1 MAATLLVYHNYS
13 QAISVLEAGG
23 GHSIFEPTSAAGSFI
38 SIPAKGL
45 TPAGAWFDE
54 FLGTAILVGYIFA
67 FTDKNLN
74 PATNLPFALFLL
86 VGGIAAAFGAQ
97 TGFAI
102 NPGER
107 SSTQ

>member
-1 MAATLLVYHNYS
+1 MVAALVVHQNYS
-13 QAISVLEAGG
+13 QAISNLGASTG
-23 GHSIFEPTSAAGSFI
+23 GHTILDPQSAAGNFI

-54 FLGTAILVGYIFA
+54 FLGTAILIGYIFA

-74 PATNLPFALFLL
+74 PSSNLPFALFLL
-86 VGGIAAAFGAQ
+86 IGGIAAAFGAQ

-102 NPGER
+102 NPGE
-107 SSTQ
+107 Q